1 MHPTVFVVDD
11 DAAVRDSLRWLLES
25 VGHAVETYASG
36 AEFLDSVEPDRP
48 GCLLLDVRMPG
59 MSGLE
64 LQDALQKRGT
74 QLPIIMI
81 TAHGDVPM
89 AVRALRAGAFDF
101 IQKPFNDQVLID
113 RIHDCLAQERQRLSE
128 EANKAEVRERFAT
141 LTPRER
147 EVLEG
152 IVAGKPNKVLADE
165 MGISIKTVE
174 IHRARV
180 RDKLKADSVPELVA
194 MSLESGVLKGKP
206 RA

>member
-180 RDKLKADSVPELVA
+180 RDKLKADSIPELVA

>member
-64 LQDALQKRGT
+64 LQDALQKRST

-180 RDKLKADSVPELVA
+180 RDKLKADSIPELVA